1 MMIAMVGIV
10 WISQCCS
17 TSTFI
22 LNILGGI
29 ICKEDVTYIVNP
41 WDLSTKPIRLLK
53 IWAYSNVSQ
62 QLIYLGI
69 MMNSSPWKIVNCDA
83 TVDNSGRVSSIS
95 PDGPIKRG
103 NAIEIRCIHKDFR
116 GNLFDVWCLII
127 SENIAAKDG
136 PDGNNMCIYIYICIY
151 MYIYI
156 HISVQRSL
164 KAGFTKICFN
174 IMAKNHFQHQVK
186 RISLYG
192 GSD

>member
-22 LNILGGI
+22 LKILGWI
-29 ICKEDVTYIVNP
+29 ILKRMLYTYIVNP

-53 IWAYSNVSQ
+53 IWAYPNVSQ

-69 MMNSSPWKIVNCDA
+69 VMNSSPWKIVNCDA
-83 TVDNSGRVSSIS
+83 IVDNSGRVSSIS

-127 SENIAAKDG
+127 SENIAAKRWSG
-136 PDGNNMCIYIYICIY
+136 WKKICVYVYIYCTYFGPKIFEGR
-151 MYIYI
+151 I
-156 HISVQRSL
+156 HNVSTLWQRTTSS
-164 KAGFTKICFN
+164 TE
-174 IMAKNHFQHQVK
+174 
-186 RISLYG
+186 
-192 GSD
+192 